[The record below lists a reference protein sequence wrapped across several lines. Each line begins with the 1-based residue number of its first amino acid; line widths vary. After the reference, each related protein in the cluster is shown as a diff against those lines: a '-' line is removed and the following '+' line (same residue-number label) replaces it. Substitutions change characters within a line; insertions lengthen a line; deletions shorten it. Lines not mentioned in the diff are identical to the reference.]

1 MADEND
7 FAEYPKGQ
15 VAMGPGDLIDCT
27 NCTLTLEDGEKIVAT
42 LRQNPAGSTHGTR
55 SAKLECQEAIS
66 HAGFERAWF
75 DKYDKRE
82 VQEFRFKFPGK
93 TFVITG
99 RLTSLKLESNVD
111 DFSKFSFAVLGKY
124 RAVS

>member
-7 FAEYPKGQ
+7 FAEYPKAQ
-15 VAMGPGDLIDCT
+15 VALGAGDLIDAT
-27 NCTLTLEDGEKIVAT
+27 SLTLTLEDGEKVVAT
-42 LRQNPAGSTHGTR
+42 LRQNPAGSTHATR
-55 SAKLECQEAIS
+55 SAKLECEEAIS

-82 VQEFRFKFPGK
+82 VCEFRVKTPGK

-99 RLTSLKLESNVD
+99 RLTSLKITSNVD
-111 DFSKFSFAVLGKY
+111 DIIKFSFAVLGKY
-124 RAVS
+124 RAVA